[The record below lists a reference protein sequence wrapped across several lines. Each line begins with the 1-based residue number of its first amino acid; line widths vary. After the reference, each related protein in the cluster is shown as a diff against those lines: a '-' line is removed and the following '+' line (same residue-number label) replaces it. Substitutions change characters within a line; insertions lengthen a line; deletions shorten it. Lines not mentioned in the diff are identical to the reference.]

1 MHYLI
6 DGHNLIG
13 KLPDI
18 SLSDPDDEVQLI
30 LRLRQWTAVT
40 PKRRVTVYFDGGI
53 PGGRNVKLSSP
64 QVQVVFATAGKTA
77 DALLI
82 RRINKV
88 KNPPE
93 FTLVTS
99 DQAIIKTAVARKM
112 KYLRSET
119 FAEHL
124 TETGAKRQIPTEPE
138 DRRLSETEVDE
149 WLKLFGPVDEDA
161 LRQRPK
167 PVSPRR
173 KAAESLEKPKP
184 EPEESQPAMP
194 ASSNREDP
202 QMSEAE
208 LADWLA
214 LFGGEPET
222 PDKSP
227 GKKKDEGKR
236 PSSANSSHQLD
247 DDDLAAWQDFIGRD
261 D

>member
-18 SLSDPDDEVQLI
+18 SLSDPDDEVQLV
-30 LRLRQWTAVT
+30 LRLRGWTAVS

-53 PGGRNVKLSSP
+53 PGGRNVKLSTT

-82 RRINKV
+82 RHINKV

-119 FAEHL
+119 FAPSL
-124 TETGAKRQIPTEPE
+124 AETGAARLTPAEPE
-138 DRRLSETEVDE
+138 DPALSEDEVQE
-149 WLKLFGPVDEDA
+149 WLELFGPVDEEA

-167 PVSPRR
+167 PVLPRA
-173 KAAESLEKPKP
+173 KAAASQEKPKP
-184 EPEESQPAMP
+184 EAEEHKPVIP

-202 QMSEAE
+202 QMSETE
-208 LADWLA
+208 LAEWLA
-214 LFGGEPET
+214 LFDGQPEASAKSSGERGG
-222 PDKSP
+222 
-227 GKKKDEGKR
+227 GKR
-236 PSSANSSHQLD
+236 PSKPETPNNLD
-247 DDDLAAWQDFIGRD
+247 DDDLAAWQDFIGHD

>member
-13 KLPDI
+13 KLSDI
-18 SLSDPDDEVQLI
+18 SLSDPDDEVRLI
-30 LRLRQWTAVT
+30 FRLRGWTAVL

-53 PGGRNVKLSSP
+53 PGGRNVKLSTP

-82 RRINKV
+82 RFINKV

-124 TETGAKRQIPTEPE
+124 AETGAARMTPAEPE
-138 DRRLSETEVDE
+138 DPALSEDEVQE
-149 WLKLFGPVDEDA
+149 WLELFGPVDEDA
-161 LRQRPK
+161 LRRRPK
-167 PVSPRR
+167 PAAPRR
-173 KAAESLEKPKP
+173 KAAASPEMAKP
-184 EPEESQPAMP
+184 EAEEHKPVIP

-202 QMSEAE
+202 QMSETE
-208 LADWLA
+208 LAEWLA
-214 LFGGEPET
+214 LFGGQPEASA
-222 PDKSP
+222 KLSSER
-227 GKKKDEGKR
+227 GGGKR
-236 PSSANSSHQLD
+236 PSKPETPNNLD
-247 DDDLAAWQDFIGRD
+247 DDDLAAWQDFIGHD

>member
-6 DGHNLIG
+6 DGHNLIA

-30 LRLRQWTAVT
+30 LRLRQWTAVS

-53 PGGRNVKLSSP
+53 PGGQNVRLSTS

-82 RRINKV
+82 RHVKKV

-99 DQAIIKTAVARKM
+99 DQAIIKTAVIRKM

-119 FAEHL
+119 FAAHL
-124 TETGAKRQIPTEPE
+124 AETGAARQTPVEPE
-138 DRRLSETEVDE
+138 DPRLSQAEIEE
-149 WLKLFGPVDEDA
+149 WLELFGPVDEAA

-167 PVSPRR
+167 PAPPRR
-173 KAAESLEKPKP
+173 KAAPPPPKTAKP
-184 EPEESQPAMP
+184 EVPRQRPSRSAPV
-194 ASSNREDP
+194 NREDP
-202 QMSEAE
+202 QLSDAE
-208 LADWLA
+208 LTEWLA
-214 LFGGEPET
+214 LFGRRPEK
-222 PDKSP
+222 PAKSS
-227 GKKKDEGKR
+227 GKKKGGKKR
-236 PSSANSSHQLD
+236 PP
-247 DDDLAAWQDFIGRD
+247 R
-261 D
+261 

>member
-18 SLSDPDDEVQLI
+18 SLSDPDDEVRLI
-30 LRLRQWTAVT
+30 FRLRGWTAVS

-53 PGGRNVKLSSP
+53 PGGRNVKLSTP
-64 QVQVVFATAGKTA
+64 QVQVVFATAGNTA

-82 RRINKV
+82 RHINKV

-119 FAEHL
+119 FAPSL
-124 TETGAKRQIPTEPE
+124 TEIGAARQTPTEPE
-138 DRRLSETEVDE
+138 DPRLSEDEVQE
-149 WLKLFGPVDEDA
+149 WLELFGPVDEEA

-167 PVSPRR
+167 PIPPRR
-173 KAAESLEKPKP
+173 KAAASQKKPKP
-184 EPEESQPAMP
+184 ETEEHKPVIP

-202 QMSEAE
+202 QMSETE
-208 LADWLA
+208 LAEWLA
-214 LFGGEPET
+214 LFGGQPEK
-222 PDKSP
+222 PAKSS
-227 GKKKDEGKR
+227 GKKQSGEKR
-236 PSSANSSHQLD
+236 PSKSEAPNKLD
-247 DDDLAAWQDFIGRD
+247 DDDLAAWQEFIGRD
-261 D
+261 N